1 MAGAVTVFLYSLTQA
16 RLQFTDK
23 APTIPIEL
31 RGLSRESTPL
41 DYLLICLVVV
51 LAATLSAFI
60 GAYAGKRLLKKLT
73 LRFVELTVAAMM
85 VLIGG
90 GLACGVL

>member
-1 MAGAVTVFLYSLTQA
+1 M
-16 RLQFTDK
+16 
-23 APTIPIEL
+23 
-31 RGLSRESTPL
+31 